1 MAGLVIR
8 YRRDGC
14 PVVVDVGG
22 GYGGAVI
29 TRFNDNGIAYLKFDG
44 AARSHASARGS
55 GLRFAN
61 KRSEAWWRFREE
73 LDPDQD
79 GGSKVALPPDDELK
93 GDLAAPRWSP
103 GPRGIQ
109 IEAKEEIRA
118 RLGRSPGKGDAV
130 VMALSEGERAVRQSA
145 TVGRRPQVLLGY
157 GHAKRR

>member
-1 MAGLVIR
+1 VIR

-29 TRFNDNGIAYLKFDG
+29 TRLKDNGIAYLTFDG
-44 AARSHASARGS
+44 AARSLASARGS

-73 LDPDQD
+73 LDPDQT
-79 GGSKVALPPDDELK
+79 GGSKIALPPDDELRA
-93 GDLAAPRWSP
+93 DLSAPRWTP

-109 IEAKEEIRA
+109 IEAKDDIRA
-118 RLGRSPGKGDAV
+118 RLGRSPGRGDAV
-130 VMALSEGERAVRQSA
+130 VMALSEGERAARQLA
-145 TVGRRPQVLLGY
+145 TAHSRRPRVLLGY
-157 GHAKRR
+157 EQAKTR